1 MRTKKAERVR
11 NFEIIGVEPHP
22 ALYVAYDG
30 LAGVAER
37 SILHDLLEQ
46 LQMLG
51 PERYLELMEGLRR
64 HRSAYVHIYFHDY
77 VSYGVGGGEATA
89 EFFYGTYLLLYDPP
103 SPEGTGRESLT
114 LVLPAA
120 RPERVELEGA
130 GPSGVT
136 A

>member
-11 NFEIIGVEPHP
+11 NFEIIGVDPRP
-22 ALYVAYDG
+22 ALYLSYDG
-30 LAGVAER
+30 LSGISER

-46 LQMLG
+46 LQHLG
-51 PERYLELMEGLRR
+51 PERYTEFLEGLRR
-64 HRSAYVHIYFHDY
+64 HHSAYVHIYFHDY

-89 EFFYGTYLLLYDPP
+89 EFFYGTHLLLYVPP
-103 SPEGTGRESLT
+103 AATGGREALT
-114 LVLPAA
+114 LVHPAA

-130 GPSGVT
+130 APPPVT